1 MHNHINNGFR
11 PFEVISPATTAN
23 LGPGFD
29 CLGMALDLWNRLEVI
44 PVPAQPPSTGVG
56 AGLVPARTGGDLVHI
71 TGEGTGV
78 LATDATNL
86 TFRSMLFLFD
96 EAGLEMPSLRLRCH
110 NVIPLSRGMGS
121 SAAAIAGGLVA
132 ANHLCGNPYSANELL
147 EMAATIEGHPD
158 NVAAAVLGGLQL
170 VVSDTSAHPGDP
182 SPSTDVGAGLVPAH
196 PGDPSPSTDVG
207 AGLVPAHPGDPSP
220 SADVGA
226 GLVPAHPGSEPVPQ
240 TQLYTAPIPV
250 PEEIQA
256 VLFIPDTRIATADA
270 RAVLP
275 GQVTMA
281 DAVFNMGR
289 VALLVAGMALDR
301 PEYLDVATQD
311 RLHQPYRQPLL
322 PAIKLLFA
330 AARNSGALGVFLSGS
345 GSTVLALTRGRE
357 MTVAYEMFEA
367 ARLTG
372 TPGRLEIT
380 RPTTR
385 GAHVVNQIPS
395 PSMGEG

>member
-1 MHNHINNGFR
+1 MDSFQ
-11 PFEVISPATTAN
+11 PFEVVAPATTAN

-29 CLGMALDLWNRLEVI
+29 CLGMALDLWNRLEVV
-44 PVPAQPPSTGVG
+44 PVPAGSPELSSVEI
-56 AGLVPARTGGDLVHI
+56 V
-71 TGEGTGV
+71 GEGV
-78 LATDATNL
+78 DELASDASNL
-86 TFRSMLFLFD
+86 TFRALRFLFD
-96 EAGLEMPSLRLRCH
+96 EAGLEMPGLRLRCQ

-132 ANHLCGNPYSANELL
+132 ANHLCGNQYSRNELL

-170 VVSDTSAHPGDP
+170 VVSD
-182 SPSTDVGAGLVPAH
+182 
-196 PGDPSPSTDVG
+196 
-207 AGLVPAHPGDPSP
+207 
-220 SADVGA
+220 
-226 GLVPAHPGSEPVPQ
+226 GS
-240 TQLYTAPIPV
+240 QLYTAPIPV

-256 VLFIPDTRIATADA
+256 VLFIPEARIATSDA

-275 GQVTMA
+275 GQVSVA

-289 VALLVAGMALDR
+289 VALLVAGMSLDR

-311 RLHQPYRQPLL
+311 RLHQPYRQPLF
-322 PAIKLLFA
+322 PAIKLIFA
-330 AARNSGALGVFLSGS
+330 AARDAGALGVFLSGS

-372 TPGRLEIT
+372 VPGKVEIT
-380 RPTTR
+380 RPTSR
-385 GAHVVNQIPS
+385 GAHVV
-395 PSMGEG
+395 GKD